1 MFRTDNHPA
10 RLSEKRRALGS
21 TRAFSMGS
29 HIVVTAVSTTGLAAG
44 RGPTAIFHLSNSV
57 TSSVASATPAEV
69 RPAGGM
75 NRWTLES
82 LLINLGWILPL
93 AAAYLLIAFG
103 VTGLGAAVMVVVVI
117 FLSAGVAV
125 VWSEARRARKS
136 R

>member
-82 LLINLGWILPL
+82 LLINLGWILPR
-93 AAAYLLIAFG
+93 AGAYLLLGSG
-103 VTGLGAAVMVVVVI
+103 VDGVGR
-117 FLSAGVAV
+117 AGRVAV
-125 VWSEARRARKS
+125 LNSL
-136 R
+136 